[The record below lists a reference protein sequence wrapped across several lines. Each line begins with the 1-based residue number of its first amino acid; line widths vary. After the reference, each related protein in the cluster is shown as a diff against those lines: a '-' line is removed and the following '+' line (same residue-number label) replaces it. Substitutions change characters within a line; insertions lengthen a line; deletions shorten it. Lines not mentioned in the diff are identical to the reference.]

1 MLAIQRKSLKH
12 VLNIL
17 ERFDNTVYSDV
28 YKAMKDMD
36 IGQADKQSIL
46 KSIVPSSADMGKSH
60 QEVIAWLKEILEDIP
75 EK

>member
-17 ERFDNTVYSDV
+17 ERFNNTVYSDV
-28 YKAMKDMD
+28 YQAMKDMD

-46 KSIVPSSADMGKSH
+46 KSIARTLSDLCKSH
-60 QEVIAWLKEILEDIP
+60 REAIAWLKEILEDIP